1 MEEIITRLNNKLGSD
16 ITLKVRGKIDER
28 DSHIVGIVGSRLV
41 TDYGRRVIKE
51 LCRIMLQNGSTV
63 VSGFMYGVDIE
74 VQREIVKAGGRTIGV
89 LGYGLDYIYDY
100 PYSRDLYEKI
110 VSTDCGGVITEFDDK
125 QPPQKWTFPKR
136 NRIVAALSDYLI
148 IIEAGKNSGTLITA
162 DLALE
167 MGKDVYVVPGSVF
180 NSQSYGCNKL
190 LSEGAIPLYDFNIL
204 SADTPKNIRMDHEVD
219 LSGLSVVAVSIYKEI
234 LKHRSHESIDK
245 FLIMK
250 NTIFSVNILNAAL
263 SELELSGVIRI
274 AGDNI
279 RLN

>member
-51 LCRIMLQNGSTV
+51 LCRIMVQNRSTV
-63 VSGFMYGVDIE
+63 ISGFMYGVDIE

-162 DLALE
+162 DLALD

-219 LSGLSVVAVSIYKEI
+219 LGGLSEEAVSIYKEI
-234 LKHRSHESIDK
+234 LKYRSHESIDK

-263 SELELSGVIRI
+263 SELELSGVVKI

>member
-51 LCRIMLQNGSTV
+51 LCRIMLQNASTV

-74 VQREIVKAGGRTIGV
+74 VQREIVKAGGRTVGV

-190 LSEGAIPLYDFNIL
+190 LSEGAITLYDFNIL
-204 SADTPKNIRMDHEVD
+204 IADTTKNILMDHGVD
-219 LSGLSVVAVSIYKEI
+219 LSGLSAVAVSIYKEI

-263 SELELSGVIRI
+263 SELELSGVVEI